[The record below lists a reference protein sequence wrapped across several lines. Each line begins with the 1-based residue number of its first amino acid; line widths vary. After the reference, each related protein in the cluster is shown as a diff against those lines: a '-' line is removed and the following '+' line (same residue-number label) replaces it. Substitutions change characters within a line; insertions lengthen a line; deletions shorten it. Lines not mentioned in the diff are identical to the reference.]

1 MCRFKSGI
9 ILKSKVIV
17 AQGEDDSHSALLDG
31 LGIRDD
37 YIGASKTFVRAEL
50 IPIGD
55 KWWADPEKNPEQ
67 WKFIVDQDITPE
79 WFSREAGEK
88 EFREAVCSWWKK
100 HVIVGGEFG
109 ELNDGHYYRMKDCKV
124 KKLCGNTSVM
134 LYKSMVKE
142 MYDNATV
149 QAMYENSK
157 VQEMHGKAT
166 VKKMYENST
175 VQKMYDSA
183 AVQKMCGNATVKE
196 MYGNATVQ
204 EMYDSA
210 AVQKM
215 YDSAMV
221 KEMYG
226 SAMVK
231 EMYDSATV
239 QKMHGNVMV
248 KEMYD
253 SATVQKMHGNAT
265 VQEMYDNAMARCF
278 ESLHIAKIYVPKGSK
293 IFIDRI

>member
-9 ILKSKVIV
+9 ILKNKVIV

-50 IPIGD
+50 IPMGD
-55 KWWADPEKNPEQ
+55 QWWIDPEKKPEQ
-67 WKFIVDQDITPE
+67 WNFIVDQDITPE

-142 MYDNATV
+142 MYGSATV
-149 QAMYENSK
+149 Q
-157 VQEMHGKAT
+157 
-166 VKKMYENST
+166 
-175 VQKMYDSA
+175 
-183 AVQKMCGNATVKE
+183 E

-204 EMYDSA
+204 EM
-210 AVQKM
+210 
-215 YDSAMV
+215 
-221 KEMYG
+221 
-226 SAMVK
+226 
-231 EMYDSATV
+231 
-239 QKMHGNVMV
+239 
-248 KEMYD
+248 
-253 SATVQKMHGNAT
+253 
-265 VQEMYDNAMARCF
+265 
-278 ESLHIAKIYVPKGSK
+278 
-293 IFIDRI
+293 

>member
-142 MYDNATV
+142 MYGSAT
-149 QAMYENSK
+149 
-157 VQEMHGKAT
+157 VQEMH
-166 VKKMYENST
+166 
-175 VQKMYDSA
+175 
-183 AVQKMCGNATVKE
+183 GNATVKE
-196 MYGNATVQ
+196 MCGNATVL
-204 EMYDSA
+204 
-210 AVQKM
+210 KM
-215 YDSAMV
+215 C
-221 KEMYG
+221 G
-226 SAMVK
+226 
-231 EMYDSATV
+231 
-239 QKMHGNVMV
+239 
-248 KEMYD
+248 
-253 SATVQKMHGNAT
+253 
-265 VQEMYDNAMARCF
+265 NAMARCF
-278 ESLHIAKIYVPKGSK
+278 ESLHRAKIYVPKGSK

>member
-17 AQGEDDSHSALLDG
+17 AQGEDDSHSALLDS

-50 IPIGD
+50 IPMGD
-55 KWWADPEKNPEQ
+55 QWWIDPEKKPER
-67 WKFIVDQDITPE
+67 WNFIVDQDITPE

-134 LYKSMVKE
+134 LYKSMVP
-142 MYDNATV
+142 
-149 QAMYENSK
+149 
-157 VQEMHGKAT
+157 
-166 VKKMYENST
+166 
-175 VQKMYDSA
+175 
-183 AVQKMCGNATVKE
+183 
-196 MYGNATVQ
+196 
-204 EMYDSA
+204 
-210 AVQKM
+210 
-215 YDSAMV
+215 
-221 KEMYG
+221 EMYG
-226 SAMVK
+226 SAMVE
-231 EMYDSATV
+231 EMY
-239 QKMHGNVMV
+239 G
-248 KEMYD
+248 
-253 SATVQKMHGNAT
+253 
-265 VQEMYDNAMARCF
+265 NAMARCF
-278 ESLHIAKIYVPKGSK
+278 ESLHRAKIYVPKGSK